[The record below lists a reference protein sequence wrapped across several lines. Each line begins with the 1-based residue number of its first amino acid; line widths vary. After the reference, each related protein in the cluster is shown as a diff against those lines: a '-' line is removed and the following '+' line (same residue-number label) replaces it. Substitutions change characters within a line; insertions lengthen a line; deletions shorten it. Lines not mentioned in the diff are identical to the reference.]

1 MLAMTLLGCSF
12 TTPQGEEP
20 IHGALW
26 VDEVFANF
34 PGSAMVVIANS
45 PLPCEPEDT
54 VDVPATAVDEVASA
68 ESWWV
73 AQLQSAFTR
82 EGAAAVAL
90 WLGGNAAEGGEFV
103 VSPKGWLSADA
114 GQGGGAALLVE
125 EAVLLQRD
133 GALFQY
139 EPTEFT
145 RDTALTGTASATVG
159 DTTAEVTFDLGA
171 WRGTATAERCVNP
184 ALSGAVVELL
194 Q

>member
-1 MLAMTLLGCSF
+1 MLTLTLLGCTF
-12 TTPQGEEP
+12 TTPQGEMP

-45 PLPCEPEDT
+45 PLPCEPDDVE
-54 VDVPATAVDEVASA
+54 DVPATAVDEVASA

-90 WLGGNAAEGGEFV
+90 WLGGDAAEGGEFV
-103 VSPKGWLSADA
+103 VSRDGWLTTTAHR
-114 GQGGGAALLVE
+114 GGGAALQVQ

-139 EPTEFT
+139 EPTELT
-145 RDTALTGTASATVG
+145 RDTALAGTASATVG
-159 DTTAEVTFDLGA
+159 DITAEVTFDLGD
-171 WRGTATAERCVNP
+171 WRGTATTARCVNP
-184 ALSGAVVELL
+184 ALSSAVVQML

>member
-1 MLAMTLLGCSF
+1 MLTLTLLGCTF
-12 TTPQGEEP
+12 TTPDGEEP

-26 VDEVFANF
+26 VDDVFANF
-34 PGSAMVVIANS
+34 PGSAMVVVANS
-45 PLPCEPEDT
+45 PLPCEPDDT
-54 VDVPATAVDEVASA
+54 EDVPATAVDEVASA

-82 EGAAAVAL
+82 EGAAAVAI

-103 VSPKGWLSADA
+103 VSPEGWLTSES
-114 GQGGGAALLVE
+114 GRGGGAALQVQ

-145 RDTALTGTASATVG
+145 RDTSLQGTASATVG
-159 DTTAEVTFDLGA
+159 DTTAEVTFNLGD
-171 WRGTATAERCVNP
+171 WRGRAVTERCVNP
-184 ALSGAVVELL
+184 ALASAVVSLL